1 MFQRS
6 SRAIKVGKYTPLV
19 EQLDIAS
26 ILSEMVGEDFLVRTL
41 YNSVLCYQQDY
52 FIY

>member
-26 ILSEMVGEDFLVRTL
+26 ILSEMVGEDFLVRT
-41 YNSVLCYQQDY
+41 VK
-52 FIY
+52 